1 MSTTSSKASS
11 KKSTKS
17 SSKSHKKES
26 SVSKKIKKL
35 TPQQIE
41 SLRLQRKQK
50 KKIRKIKRANINS
63 TTSSNLP
70 SDSSTDNSTDSSI
83 NRTFVAKNLT
93 NKINAVTSNIQNR
106 INTVADNVQDKIQ
119 TTTELV
125 DTHREKLRDK
135 INNTQRQI
143 YEINDKLPVLK
154 PKTNVFDNIIN
165 KKPSFDISSIVDK
178 SKLASLSEN
187 DTENLIAQ
195 IVKAKIEIDHKEK
208 AEQLVLG
215 AKNALSKYSD
225 QDGGWTF
232 TESEPEKNIFN
243 LETEVAENLF
253 DSLDVSTKIGINNK
267 YLNLH
272 IDNDYTTSDMEAIFV
287 PKINNSQPIITAQHG
302 GYKTKMFKSFLS
314 YFGVRFNE

>member
-1 MSTTSSKASS
+1 MRQQ
-11 KKSTKS
+11 KKD
-17 SSKSHKKES
+17 S
-26 SVSKKIKKL
+26 SVSTKIKKL

-41 SLRLQRKQK
+41 ALRIQRKEK

-70 SDSSTDNSTDSSI
+70 SDSSTDNSTNSSI
-83 NRTFVAKNLT
+83 NRTFVANKLA
-93 NKINAVTSNIQNR
+93 NKINTVTSNVQNK
-106 INTVADNVQDKIQ
+106 INTVVNNVQDKVQTTSDNVQDKIQ

-125 DTHREKLRDK
+125 DSHRQNLRDK

-243 LETEVAENLF
+243 LETEAAENLF
-253 DSLDVSTKIGINNK
+253 DSLDVDTKIGINNK

-272 IDNDYTTSDMEAIFV
+272 IENDYTTSDIEAIFV

-302 GYKTKMFKSFLS
+302 GYKTKMFKSFLT